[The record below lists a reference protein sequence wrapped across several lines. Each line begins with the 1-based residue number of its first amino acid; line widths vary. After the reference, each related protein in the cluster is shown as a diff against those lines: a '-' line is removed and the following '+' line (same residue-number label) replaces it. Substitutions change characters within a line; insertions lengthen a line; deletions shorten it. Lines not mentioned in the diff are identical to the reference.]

1 MSLASLWSPS
11 LDCLLNSGALSIHDW
26 LLLTAA
32 APVALW
38 CFTAICIA
46 AKAACTQT
54 FKAEV
59 LKEGLIQPSIVVV
72 TCFLPGIMGSAAR
85 FVPCVHFMS
94 DKFLEKVPRYVS
106 CALGTPCTDVRIMRY
121 VLLVAFSAMGAV
133 VGPFFWRTVISR
145 SKEWP
150 EDARKET
157 LGFLVAGYRK
167 DLDWWEA
174 VVLTRKCALV
184 MAGSMFPASYSPFLF
199 LTFELI
205 IIGASLTL
213 HSYAKPYDDASLNA
227 MELGT
232 LFASATAI
240 LSAVVLTLQPIDW
253 TLDSSINKPTLAVF
267 TGSIAV
273 PAAVLMLLLAQEV
286 ILGFLGSS
294 TAESASSTVEE
305 STVKDVG
312 VQTAGT

>member
-1 MSLASLWSPS
+1 MSRAQGKLFTFFVLDFRAYHHRCEPHSP
-11 LDCLLNSGALSIHDW
+11 
-26 LLLTAA
+26 
-32 APVALW
+32 
-38 CFTAICIA
+38 
-46 AKAACTQT
+46 
-54 FKAEV
+54 
-59 LKEGLIQPSIVVV
+59 
-72 TCFLPGIMGSAAR
+72 
-85 FVPCVHFMS
+85 
-94 DKFLEKVPRYVS
+94 
-106 CALGTPCTDVRIMRY
+106 
-121 VLLVAFSAMGAV
+121 
-133 VGPFFWRTVISR
+133 
-145 SKEWP
+145 
-150 EDARKET
+150 
-157 LGFLVAGYRK
+157 
-167 DLDWWEA
+167 
-174 VVLTRKCALV
+174 
-184 MAGSMFPASYSPFLF
+184 
-199 LTFELI
+199 
-205 IIGASLTL
+205 
-213 HSYAKPYDDASLNA
+213 SYAKPYDDASLNA

>member
-1 MSLASLWSPS
+1 
-11 LDCLLNSGALSIHDW
+11 
-26 LLLTAA
+26 
-32 APVALW
+32 
-38 CFTAICIA
+38 
-46 AKAACTQT
+46 
-54 FKAEV
+54 
-59 LKEGLIQPSIVVV
+59 
-72 TCFLPGIMGSAAR
+72 
-85 FVPCVHFMS
+85 
-94 DKFLEKVPRYVS
+94 
-106 CALGTPCTDVRIMRY
+106 
-121 VLLVAFSAMGAV
+121 
-133 VGPFFWRTVISR
+133 
-145 SKEWP
+145 
-150 EDARKET
+150 
-157 LGFLVAGYRK
+157 
-167 DLDWWEA
+167 
-174 VVLTRKCALV
+174 